1 MNEILLVVASIFG
14 GILAVET
21 AGYFWH
27 RYAEHN
33 GVLGKLIQSYH
44 IKHHEKDYPIKNLR
58 PKSPKYKK
66 AGSWS
71 WYILT
76 VILVVSTYF
85 LLPRPYN
92 FIMIISGLIYAKLVI
107 SYLHSRFHVTDHFL
121 AKLKVFKTI
130 QRLHDIHHW
139 GPYNYG
145 ILFFFMD
152 RVFGTYKPSFPSKKQ
167 TNFILE

>member
-1 MNEILLVVASIFG
+1 M
-14 GILAVET
+14 AVET
-21 AGYFWH
+21 TGYFWH

-44 IKHHEKDYPIKNLR
+44 IRHHEKDYPIKNLR
-58 PKSPKYKK
+58 PKSLMYKK

-76 VILVVSTYF
+76 IILVVSTYL

-92 FIMIISGLIYAKLVI
+92 FIMIVSGLIYAKLVI
-107 SYLHSRFHVTDHFL
+107 SYLHSRFHVTNHFL
-121 AKLKVFKTI
+121 ANLKIFKTI

-152 RVFGTYKPSFPSKKQ
+152 RAFGTYKPNFPQKKQ
-167 TNFILE
+167 PNFTVE